1 MLGKN
6 ARIINQYYALSL
18 MFSAGGMSII
28 SAIYVTYLLKHG
40 LNLFEVNW
48 LWCGRGFASVRTFVN
63 IGHPSKIKK
72 KGGN

>member
-40 LNLFEVNW
+40 LNLFEVN
-48 LWCGRGFASVRTFVN
+48 
-63 IGHPSKIKK
+63 
-72 KGGN
+72 